1 MKRLAVLGLG
11 LLGSE
16 IAIRLRAQGFDVI
29 GWNRT
34 PGRGDALAVTGVR
47 IAASPAEAIGGA
59 EATLLLLSDALAIEE
74 TLAAAGVA
82 DALPGRVLIQMGTI
96 APDESRRLA
105 EQVAAAGGAYLE
117 APVLGSLPEAR
128 AGRLIV
134 MAGGDSDLYQRCL
147 PILEALSESPQRIG
161 SVGQG
166 AALKLAMNQLI
177 AGLTAT
183 FSLSLGLVRAEGID
197 VDQFMTLLR
206 GSALYAPTFDKK
218 LANYLARDYGTA
230 NFPLKHLRKDINL
243 FREVAIR
250 SGLDEAPLAVLAD
263 ACDRAI
269 DAGLGD
275 SDYSAVYE
283 ALVQPQPRGAS

>member
-1 MKRLAVLGLG
+1 MKRIAVLGLG

-16 IAIRLRAQGFDVI
+16 VAIRLRAQGFDVT
-29 GWNRT
+29 GWNRS
-34 PGRGDALAVTGVR
+34 PGRVEALAVTGVQV
-47 IAASPAEAIGGA
+47 AAGPAEAISAA
-59 EATLLLLSDALAIEE
+59 EATLVLLSDAAAIEE
-74 TLAAAGVA
+74 TLAGAGVA
-82 DALPGRVLIQMGTI
+82 ESLPGRVLIQMGTI

-105 EQVAAAGGAYLE
+105 EEVAAAGGAYLE

-128 AGRLIV
+128 DGRLIV
-134 MAGGDSDLYQRCL
+134 MAGGDPELYRRCL
-147 PILEALSESPQRIG
+147 PILEALSESPQHIG
-161 SVGQG
+161 DLGQG

-183 FSLSLGLVRAEGID
+183 FSLSLGLVRAEGIE
-197 VDQFMTLLR
+197 VDQFMELLR

-218 LANYLARDYGTA
+218 LAKYLAHDYGTA

-243 FREVAIR
+243 FREVAMR
-250 SGLDEAPLAVLAD
+250 SGLDEAPLAVLVD

-275 SDYSAVYE
+275 ADYSAIYE
-283 ALVQPQPRGAS
+283 ALVQSRSRESD